1 MQKLK
6 PEARAPDDADTMPRI
21 CRHVH
26 CDGVRICL
34 RYTMSD
40 GTYVGEID
48 MAAAG
53 GPTMW
58 QTLAYD
64 LLQMTRA
71 TAQGEAWPET
81 GAKPVMRAN

>member
-1 MQKLK
+1 MPGPK
-6 PEARAPDDADTMPRI
+6 PEAPACGVDTLRL

-26 CDGVRICL
+26 SDGVRLCL